1 MSENQAVAKEEEQ
14 KPDEAA
20 SSPEEIEEQIRQ
32 QLLDQIAAQIIETE
46 EALKQQ
52 KHKRYEEA
60 AQVLLLF
67 VCFVC
72 LIFMIFLIRSGGTS
86 IYQSAILAIRPQG
99 SGHARDLTQF
109 QNSESANPQQDSSR
123 PLERRR

>member
-1 MSENQAVAKEEEQ
+1 MSENQAIAKEEQE
-14 KPDEAA
+14 KPEDVPGPEAL
-20 SSPEEIEEQIRQ
+20 EEQIRQ
-32 QLLDQIAAQIIETE
+32 QLLNQIAAQIAETE
-46 EALKQQ
+46 EVLKKQ

-86 IYQSAILAIRPQG
+86 IYQSAILAIRPEG
-99 SGHARDLTQF
+99 SGYARDLTRY
-109 QNSESANPQQDSSR
+109 QNSESANPQLDSNR
-123 PLERRR
+123 QLERRR